1 MRHALEMF
9 DDLTRE
15 TQNGEGPR
23 LQPEALEKF
32 DQPLP
37 RGFDGEKLGVSRF
50 DVKTP
55 NASVRPSIASRR
67 LWSRPKRTILCPHL
81 DDFFVWR

>member
-32 DQPLP
+32 DQPL
-37 RGFDGEKLGVSRF
+37 GAGLMGKS
-50 DVKTP
+50 
-55 NASVRPSIASRR
+55 
-67 LWSRPKRTILCPHL
+67 
-81 DDFFVWR
+81 

>member
-15 TQNGEGPR
+15 TQTGEGPR

-32 DQPLP
+32 DQPL
-37 RGFDGEKLGVSRF
+37 RAGLMGKS
-50 DVKTP
+50 
-55 NASVRPSIASRR
+55 
-67 LWSRPKRTILCPHL
+67 
-81 DDFFVWR
+81 